1 MKRKLTEEQK
11 RRKKEYKT
19 IFRNGKQVRVKRLS
33 VLREIEAD
41 EFYMNNADPIMLH
54 QDGMWEYMNKVDKD
68 EFNSSEYLSNL
79 ANLERYIN
87 KK

>member
-19 IFRNGKQVRVKRLS
+19 IFRNGKQVRVKRHS

-41 EFYMNNADPIMLH
+41 EFYRINADPITLH
-54 QDGMWEYMNKVDKD
+54 QDGMWEYMNSVDND
-68 EFNSSEYLSNL
+68 EFNSPEYLSNL
-79 ANLERYIN
+79 AKLKNI
-87 KK
+87 